1 MSLLTGKNS
10 HRAVL
15 AISLLALFLPVIW
28 IELTLFQYTH
38 GTIAYPLDDTFIH
51 MAVAKNLAFEKV
63 WGISKF
69 SFQSAS
75 SSPLYT
81 VLLAGSFLLFG
92 MHLIIPL
99 LINAAAA
106 IIFLVALQKWLIQ
119 QGFDAKSQLVILL
132 LVIFLTPLPVLV
144 ICGMEHTLQLLFCFL
159 FIYSFSRYASEG
171 RLPWSVFIYGL
182 LMVTTRYETMAI
194 VGIACLLLLRRKQWW
209 TAITLGSVS
218 LLPIVIF
225 GLIAMSKGSYFM
237 PNSVLI
243 KSTAPPLT
251 IDGLT
256 DFIVSTFWMKLFYA
270 ARDINF
276 LSASRLLLLLPI
288 TYLFFE
294 DNVRQNTEYR
304 YIITILLG
312 AAFAHVSFAFNMPF
326 LFPRYEAYLIGC
338 SVVIILALAIRN
350 GQKMFVSRI
359 QGMEWASLIVF
370 GILAMPLVFRTVYT
384 LSSVKQEC
392 INIYDQQYQMA
403 KFVHTYYDKYP
414 IALNDIGAVSY
425 YSDGDKLD
433 LVGIA
438 SLDVVKS
445 KKLGYWSNSFADSL
459 ARRNGIKLAI
469 VYDSWFDKD
478 LLRRWNK
485 VATWQIQNNVIC
497 GDAVVSFYTLDPAY
511 IMKLKQDLLSF
522 QRELPAGVVAKYF

>member
-15 AISLLALFLPVIW
+15 AIALLALFLPVIY
-28 IELTLFQYTH
+28 IELTLLQYTH

-81 VLLAGSFLLFG
+81 VVLAGSFLLFG

-119 QGFDAKSQLVILL
+119 QGFDAKSQLIILL

-159 FIYSFSRYASEG
+159 FIYSFSRFAPSG

-194 VGIACLLLLRRKQWW
+194 VGIACLLLLRQKKWW
-209 TAITLGSVS
+209 TAILLGAISV
-218 LLPIVIF
+218 LPIVMF
-225 GLIAMSKGSYFM
+225 GIMAMSKGSYFM

-256 DFIVSTFWMKLFYA
+256 DFFVNIFWFKLFFA
-270 ARDINF
+270 AQDMNF
-276 LSASRLLLLLPI
+276 LSAQRLLLLLPV
-288 TYLFFE
+288 TYLFFAV
-294 DNVRQNTEYR
+294 NIRQITEYR
-304 YIITILLG
+304 YITAILLG
-312 AAFAHVSFAFNMPF
+312 AAFAHISFAFYFPF
-326 LFPRYEAYLIGC
+326 FFPRYEAYLIGC
-338 SVVIILALAIRN
+338 SVVIILSFAIRN
-350 GQKMFVSRI
+350 GPNMFVERI
-359 QGMEWASLIVF
+359 QGVEWAGLIVF
-370 GILAMPLVFRTVYT
+370 AILALPLVFRSGYA
-384 LSSVKQEC
+384 LRDIKRDC

-403 KFVHTYYDKYP
+403 KFVHAYYDKAP

-425 YSDGDKLD
+425 YSNGNKLD

-445 KKLGYWSNSFADSL
+445 KKLGYWSPSFADSL
-459 ARRNGIKLAI
+459 ARQQSIKLAI
-469 VYDSWFDKD
+469 VYDSWFTPD

-485 VATWQIQNNVIC
+485 VATWQIQNNLIC
-497 GDAVVSFYTLDPAY
+497 GDSVVSFYTIDPAD
-511 IMKLKQDLLSF
+511 ILQLKQDLLSF
-522 QRELPAGVVAKYF
+522 QRELPAGVVTRYY